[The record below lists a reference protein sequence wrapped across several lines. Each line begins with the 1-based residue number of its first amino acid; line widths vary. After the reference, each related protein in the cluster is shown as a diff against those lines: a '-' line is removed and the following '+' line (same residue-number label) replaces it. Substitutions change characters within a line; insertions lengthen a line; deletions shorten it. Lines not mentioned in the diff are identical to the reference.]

1 MDEEGFDVMW
11 LEMILLSMLVLSA
24 VAAISTRDLLVS
36 VILLSAFSFFAA
48 LTYAFLNA
56 LDVAF
61 IEAVVGALTTV
72 FLVAAFYRTDRR
84 ASR

>member
-1 MDEEGFDVMW
+1 MIW
-11 LEMILLSMLVLSA
+11 LEMALLSMLVVSA
-24 VAAISTRDLLVS
+24 FAAITTRDLLVS

-48 LTYAFLNA
+48 STYAFLNA

-72 FLVAAFYRTDRR
+72 FMIAAFYRTDRR